1 MTYMG
6 TTTTVYNIYADRIIL
21 FGAQSEEYQGILS

>member
-1 MTYMG
+1 MG
-6 TTTTVYNIYADRIIL
+6 KTTTTLHNIYADRIIS